1 MKFFIYNRAS
11 RKAASDLEFDS
22 EFEANQYINDNY
34 PEDANGVQDVVAEPC
49 ITNWDI

>member
-1 MKFFIYNRAS
+1 MKWFVYN
-11 RKAASDLEFDS
+11 KAKKSVGSDLEFES
-22 EFEANQYINDNY
+22 EFEANKYISNNY